1 MTNLALH
8 EQSRD
13 LAYFKAEYLANQNSY
28 ENMTSTPSFSWAI
41 TYKEAPAEGYP
52 LRKWFHR
59 NEFNYVFIYRY

>member
-1 MTNLALH
+1 MYRGANVMTNLALH

-41 TYKEAPAEGYP
+41 T
-52 LRKWFHR
+52 
-59 NEFNYVFIYRY
+59 